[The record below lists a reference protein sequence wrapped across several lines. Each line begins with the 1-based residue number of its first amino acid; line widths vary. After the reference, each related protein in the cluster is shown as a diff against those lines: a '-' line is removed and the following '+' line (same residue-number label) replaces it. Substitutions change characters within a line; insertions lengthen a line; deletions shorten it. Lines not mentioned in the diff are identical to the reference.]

1 MSEEEMIVK
10 EGESL
15 SAPEAPEATAV
26 PDTDISIVAPVSAAP
41 TKKRRWILNIL
52 LGLLIFACG
61 AVTGGGVVARAA
73 WNRVTTAIQYPEQM
87 PERAAQHLT
96 RILRLDKEQST
107 QVKAILQRRA
117 KAIAEARQEI
127 APQIDVEV
135 QGIRDDISGVLRPD
149 QVKRWTRIF
158 DDLRPKV
165 FPPSGGAMMLQRK
178 GR

>member
-1 MSEEEMIVK
+1 MSAD
-10 EGESL
+10 
-15 SAPEAPEATAV
+15 APVIEAVVEDVVPDAPAPPETPLAV
-26 PDTDISIVAPVSAAP
+26 PVPGRG
-41 TKKRRWILNIL
+41 RRWFVNIL

-96 RILRLDKEQST
+96 RLLRLDKAQSAE
-107 QVKAILQRRA
+107 VRAILQRRA
-117 KAIAEARQEI
+117 KAISEARSEM
-127 APQIDVEV
+127 APKIDVEV
-135 QGIRDDISGVLRPD
+135 QGIRDDISAVLRPD
-149 QVKRWTRIF
+149 QAKRWIRIF

-165 FPPSGGAMMLQRK
+165 FPPSGGAMVLQRK